1 MSLYFF
7 VSSQRQLTEGTPWAE
22 TIANSIDA
30 EIVVVVLGQDRNAL
44 AEQARKALQ
53 ASSSIKTIE
62 LVDEDIDSVLNHI
75 RVKKSSLVLIVKEAH
90 DEQLQRSLFERSP
103 VKTLWLRANAAPPRS
118 STHVFD
124 FDVQTQ
130 AETQRIS
137 QRLLGYPAR
146 SPLLENGP
154 SSDSDDP
161 KWLELEGV
169 RLETERCEPGDL
181 VWIVYGRTPGE
192 EARYAAARALLKEST
207 KASIALISKG
217 ETFTQSLASRL
228 RYWAT
233 HVAEPVTREQRVELS
248 QSLTEGSQ
256 PSWEFLG
263 LISASAMLAAFGLL
277 QDSAAVIIGAM
288 LIAPLMTPIMGAGL
302 ALTHGNRPLFQSAS
316 NAIVIGFVGALM
328 SSFLFGCLVVLLQEP
343 EVTPEMWARCKPSA
357 LDFCV
362 GLVGGMAASYART
375 RSHLSSALAGAAIA
389 AALVPPI
396 STAGL
401 QLAFR
406 MTQGADSPI
415 WHSGQGTPIF
425 GPVLLVSVNVLTIMI
440 GSSFVLYARGMRVDR
455 AFTIG
460 QRWAGRMTILLFT
473 LMLLALVWTLGH

>member
-22 TIANSIDA
+22 TIADSIDA
-30 EIVVVVLGQDRNAL
+30 EIVLVVLGQDRSTL
-44 AEQARKALQ
+44 AEQARKTLQ
-53 ASSSIKTIE
+53 SSSTIKTIE
-62 LVDEDIDSVLNHI
+62 VVDEDIDSVLNHI

-90 DEQLQRSLFERSP
+90 DEPLQRSLFERSP
-103 VKTLWLRANAAPPRS
+103 VQTLWLRINGVPPTS
-118 STHVFD
+118 SSQIFD
-124 FDVQTQ
+124 FDGSTQ
-130 AETQRIS
+130 SATQRIAK
-137 QRLLGYPAR
+137 RLLGHSGQA
-146 SPLLENGP
+146 PLLENDLP
-154 SSDSDDP
+154 IDADNP
-161 KWLELEGV
+161 KWLEQEAV
-169 RLETERCEPGDL
+169 RLETQRCQTGDM
-181 VWIVYGRTPGE
+181 VWILYGRTPGE
-192 EARYAAARALLKEST
+192 ETRYAAARALMKEST
-207 KASIALISKG
+207 QASIALISKG
-217 ETFTQSLASRL
+217 ETFPESLASRL
-228 RYWAT
+228 RYWST

-248 QSLTEGSQ
+248 QSLTEGSH

-288 LIAPLMTPIMGAGL
+288 LIAPLMTPIVGAGL
-302 ALTHGNRPLFQSAS
+302 ALTHGNRPLFQTAS
-316 NAIVIGFVGALM
+316 NAIVIGFLGALS
-328 SSFLFGCLVVLLQEP
+328 SSFLFGCLVVMLQTP

-401 QLAFR
+401 QIAFR
-406 MTQGADSPI
+406 ITQGADSPI
-415 WHSGQGTPIF
+415 WSSGQGTPIF
-425 GPVLLVSVNVLTIMI
+425 GPVLLVSVNVLTIMM

-455 AFTIG
+455 AFTVG
-460 QRWAGRMTILLFT
+460 QRWAGRMTILLVT
-473 LMLLALVWTLGH
+473 LMLLVLVWTLGH